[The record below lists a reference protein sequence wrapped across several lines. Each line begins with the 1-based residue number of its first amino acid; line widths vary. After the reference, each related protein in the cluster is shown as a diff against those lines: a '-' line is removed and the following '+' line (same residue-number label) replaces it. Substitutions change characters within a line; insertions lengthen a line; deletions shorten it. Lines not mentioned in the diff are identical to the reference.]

1 MIVVAAVSLAL
12 VVVIVAAIRLNMAI
26 ADTRERFR
34 VLAAGYGD
42 AGLLVSARNR
52 FRRRQESVEQVV
64 DTGTVGLQ
72 TAHRTISGWFGTQH
86 SADGIYDNVRA
97 FNRNVGRAL
106 SGLFAP
112 GPKKRSESLQEWRE
126 KQDSTARR
134 DRADDES

>member
-1 MIVVAAVSLAL
+1 MIVIAAVAIAF
-12 VVVIVAAIRLNMAI
+12 VAVIVAAVRLNMAI

-72 TAHRTISGWFGTQH
+72 TAHRTISGWLGSQH

-112 GPKKRSESLQEWRE
+112 GPKKHSESLEEWRE
-126 KQDSTARR
+126 NQDATDRR
-134 DRADDES
+134 DRSGDEP